1 MMKEVTISIKT
12 NEIIPIVHCTIFEDN
27 KGCIYLVETP
37 KMRSKTKNIAS
48 KYHHFR
54 SHVRDKTISTRYVDT
69 NEQIADIFT
78 KALNDS

>member
-1 MMKEVTISIKT
+1 MYILSGDAE
-12 NEIIPIVHCTIFEDN
+12 
-27 KGCIYLVETP
+27 
-37 KMRSKTKNIAS
+37 MRSKTKNIAS